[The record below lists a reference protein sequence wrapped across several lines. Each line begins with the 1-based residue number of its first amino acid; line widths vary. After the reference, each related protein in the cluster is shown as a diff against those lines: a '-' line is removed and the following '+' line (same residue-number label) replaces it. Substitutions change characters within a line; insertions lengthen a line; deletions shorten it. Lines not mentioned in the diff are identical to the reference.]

1 MLICDI
7 ILALTTPEHQR
18 KGCFTLAVEACELA
32 LQQLHRREA
41 RVEMTVRMACSLTR
55 REDNSSVKAYQA
67 VGFGMAPMLP
77 VTYSLL
83 PAEDE
88 TTALL
93 ACVADWARR
102 KQLPHHR
109 PNGLKVHQR
118 KVVITSDDNPR
129 TAPYASAGAHGHA
142 GAPPSSD
149 QIDECSVCMDAP
161 ASFAF
166 IPCGH
171 RCVCEKCR
179 DSVCALFNARCP
191 RCRESFSSTVRI
203 YV

>member
-7 ILALTTPEHQR
+7 ILALITPEHQR

-41 RVEMTVRMACSLTR
+41 RVEMTVRMACSLTS
-55 REDNSSVKAYQA
+55 REDNSTVKTYQA

-77 VTYSLL
+77 VTNSLL

-118 KVVITSDDNPR
+118 KVVITSDNNPH
-129 TAPYASAGAHGHA
+129 TAPYASAGA
-142 GAPPSSD
+142 SD
-149 QIDECSVCMDAP
+149 QVDECSVCMDAP

-179 DSVCALFNARCP
+179 DSVCALFDARCP
-191 RCRESFSSTVRI
+191 RCRESFSSTLRI